1 MDSIDRL
8 IDQVAEAC
16 KIVMKEK
23 IESNYG
29 SKIISGRMVK
39 LAETANTIT
48 IFIPKNLQ
56 GKDIQIHYRSYTDD
70 VK

>member
-1 MDSIDRL
+1 
-8 IDQVAEAC
+8 
-16 KIVMKEK
+16 MKEK